1 MTIKFEEKIFLGDMA
16 LEISEV
22 LDSKNPGSSNA
33 HNNLRQFTNLLL
45 YDGSLITAAELEQ
58 CSGTDEVN

>member
-1 MTIKFEEKIFLGDMA
+1 MA